1 MKKYKI
7 LFLLPLIIIFIN
19 TTSCSFNTTQT
30 KEVSAGFNDST
41 LIVSKKALH
50 FVQSENL
57 DSLKTLLSPQLIRTV
72 NDKQWMKI
80 IEATKKIIDNSTF
93 PENTEL
99 QVTYKKSKSVLTGE
113 NNITTYTF
121 PFPNEEK
128 QNEKK
133 SIQISINDNNQITQ
147 FLINTTRTSII
158 N

>member
-1 MKKYKI
+1 MKKY
-7 LFLLPLIIIFIN
+7 LFFFSLTVIFIN
-19 TTSCSFNTTQT
+19 TISCSFNTTQT

-50 FVQSENL
+50 FVQSENI

-72 NDKQWMKI
+72 NDKQWMKT
-80 IEATKKIIDNSTF
+80 IEAIKKIIDNSTF
-93 PENTEL
+93 PEDTEL
-99 QVTYKKSKSVLTGE
+99 QVTYRKSKSVLTGE
-113 NNITTYTF
+113 NNTTTYTF
-121 PFPNEEK
+121 PFPNEENK
-128 QNEKK
+128 NKKK